1 MKKNHIKSKTNKK
14 KKQEKILDIFRIL
27 KEIFLGSKSYDETG
41 DKTGDETVD
50 DTHDETDDETDEKQP
65 DTTDL
70 PDLESEGSAEQRN

>member
-1 MKKNHIKSKTNKK
+1 MD
-14 KKQEKILDIFRIL
+14 ILRIL
-27 KEIFLGSKSYDETG
+27 KKIFIGSKSY

-50 DTHDETDDETDEKQP
+50 DTDDETDDETDEKQP

>member
-1 MKKNHIKSKTNKK
+1 MKKKSHKIKK
-14 KKQEKILDIFRIL
+14 KKKKEKILDIFRIL

-41 DKTGDETVD
+41 DETVD
-50 DTHDETDDETDEKQP
+50 DTDDETDDETDEKQP

>member
-1 MKKNHIKSKTNKK
+1 MKK
-14 KKQEKILDIFRIL
+14 
-27 KEIFLGSKSYDETG
+27 IFLGSKSYDETG

-50 DTHDETDDETDEKQP
+50 DTDDETDDETDEKQP

>member
-1 MKKNHIKSKTNKK
+1 M
-14 KKQEKILDIFRIL
+14 

-50 DTHDETDDETDEKQP
+50 DTDDETDDETDEKQP

>member
-1 MKKNHIKSKTNKK
+1 MKK
-14 KKQEKILDIFRIL
+14 KKKKKLDIFRIL

-50 DTHDETDDETDEKQP
+50 DTDDETDDETDEKQP

-70 PDLESEGSAEQRN
+70 PDLESEESAEQRN

>member
-1 MKKNHIKSKTNKK
+1 MVWVNNQLLKK
-14 KKQEKILDIFRIL
+14 KKKILDIFRIL

-50 DTHDETDDETDEKQP
+50 DTDDETDDETDEKQP

-70 PDLESEGSAEQRN
+70 PDLESEESAEQRN

>member
-1 MKKNHIKSKTNKK
+1 MVWVNNQLWKK
-14 KKQEKILDIFRIL
+14 KKKKLDIFRIL

-50 DTHDETDDETDEKQP
+50 DTDDETDDETDEKQP

-70 PDLESEGSAEQRN
+70 PDLESEESAEQRN

>member
-1 MKKNHIKSKTNKK
+1 M
-14 KKQEKILDIFRIL
+14 DIFRIL

-50 DTHDETDDETDEKQP
+50 DTDDETDDETDEKQP